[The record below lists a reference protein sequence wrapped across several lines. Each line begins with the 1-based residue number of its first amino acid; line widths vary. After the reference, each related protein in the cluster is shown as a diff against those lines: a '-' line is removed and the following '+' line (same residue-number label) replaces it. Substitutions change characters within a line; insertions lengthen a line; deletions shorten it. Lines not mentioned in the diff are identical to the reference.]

1 MGIRRGARPMTPWH
15 AEAIVYLVD
24 DDERVRQALSDLLR
38 SAGLAVQAFD
48 SAEALPLSMPARGP
62 ACAVLDVR
70 MPGMSGLE
78 LQRRIARVRPELAVV
93 FLTGH
98 GDIPMAVHAIKSG
111 AVQFLTKPVHDED
124 LFTAIRQALR
134 QSSTRLQRLD
144 PSTDDLLKRLAS
156 LSPREREVA
165 DLVVAG
171 QRNKQVAQLLG
182 ISEVTV
188 KVHRQH
194 LMAKMGA
201 ATLAE
206 LVSAFERLRAL
217 DGAQ

>member
-1 MGIRRGARPMTPWH
+1 MTPWP
-15 AEAIVYLVD
+15 AESVVYVVD
-24 DDERVRQALSDLLR
+24 DDEGVRQALSDLLR

-48 SAEALPLSMPARGP
+48 RAEALPLSMPLPGP

-70 MPGMSGLE
+70 MPHMTGLE
-78 LQRRIARVRPELAVV
+78 LQRHIGCERPELSIV

-98 GDIPMAVHAIKSG
+98 GDIPMAVQAIKSG

-124 LFTAIRQALR
+124 LLNAIRQGLR
-134 QSSTRLQRLD
+134 QSSVRLQRATH
-144 PSTDDLLKRLAS
+144 STEALLKRVGG
-156 LSPREREVA
+156 LSSREREVA
-165 DLVVAG
+165 DLIVAG
-171 QRNKQVAQLLG
+171 LRNKQVGQLLG

-194 LMAKMGA
+194 LMAKMGVT
-201 ATLAE
+201 TLAD

-217 DGAQ
+217 DDGR